1 MLKRLRNRLTLLAAC
16 LTGSVVVAV
25 CIISFILIRNQYAN
39 SRYTAFQLAA
49 ESVYTQWEL
58 EGDIST
64 EWLAANIEANVAN
77 VVLWENDLPMDHHL
91 VDVETAQR
99 LRQLDPNCL
108 IVFITTS
115 LEHGADAFDVDA
127 FHYLV
132 KPLNVEKLEAV
143 MRRWKNILSEIQT
156 VTLKCSRSLRQV
168 PVREIMYIEVAGRVS
183 TVHTVNEVIPTSMT
197 LSSLEELLPS
207 EQFVKPIR
215 YLLAALRYI
224 QNVGDTQ
231 LTLTDGT
238 ALSFSRGER
247 ENLRQTLSAYRLRQ
261 LRRR

>member
-1 MLKRLRNRLTLLAAC
+1 MKIAICDDLEIERQTLRNA
-16 LTGSVVVAV
+16 
-25 CIISFILIRNQYAN
+25 
-39 SRYTAFQLAA
+39 
-49 ESVYTQWEL
+49 
-58 EGDIST
+58 
-64 EWLAANIEANVAN
+64 
-77 VVLWENDLPMDHHL
+77 L
-91 VDVETAQR
+91 VDFFDREGMRVQLCEFTSGEALLKNFTPDTYSLIFLDIYMGGITGVETAHK

-108 IVFITTS
+108 MVFITTS
-115 LEHGADAFDVDA
+115 LEHGADAFDVEA

-132 KPLNVEKLEAV
+132 KPLNTDKLNTV
-143 MRRWKNILSEIQT
+143 MLRWKNILSEIQT
-156 VTLKCSRSLRQV
+156 VTLKCGRSMRQI
-168 PVREIMYIEVAGRVS
+168 PVREIQYIEVSGRVS
-183 TVHTVNEVIPTSMT
+183 TVHTAKEVIPTSMT

-238 ALSFSRGER
+238 QLPISRAER
-247 ENLRQTLSAYRLRQ
+247 ENLRQALSAYRLRQ

>member
-1 MLKRLRNRLTLLAAC
+1 MKIAICDDLETERQTLRNALTNFFDREGMQVQLCEFTSGEALLKSFTPDTYS
-16 LTGSVVVAV
+16 LVFLDVYMGGITG
-25 CIISFILIRNQYAN
+25 
-39 SRYTAFQLAA
+39 
-49 ESVYTQWEL
+49 
-58 EGDIST
+58 
-64 EWLAANIEANVAN
+64 
-77 VVLWENDLPMDHHL
+77 
-91 VDVETAQR
+91 VETAQKIR
-99 LRQLDPNCL
+99 AIDPNCL
-108 IVFITTS
+108 MVFITTS

-132 KPLNVEKLEAV
+132 KPLNADKLESV

-156 VTLKCSRSLRQV
+156 VTLKCSRSQRQI
-168 PVREIMYIEVAGRVS
+168 PVREILYIEVSGRVS

-197 LSSLEELLPS
+197 LSSLEELLPA

-224 QNVGDTQ
+224 QNVGDAQ

-238 ALSFSRGER
+238 VLNISRAER
-247 ENLRQTLSAYRLRQ
+247 ENLRQALSAYRLRQ

>member
-1 MLKRLRNRLTLLAAC
+1 MKIAICDDLENERQTLRNALMDFFDREGMQVQLCEFTSGEALLKSYALDTYA
-16 LTGSVVVAV
+16 LVFLDVYMGGITG
-25 CIISFILIRNQYAN
+25 
-39 SRYTAFQLAA
+39 
-49 ESVYTQWEL
+49 
-58 EGDIST
+58 
-64 EWLAANIEANVAN
+64 
-77 VVLWENDLPMDHHL
+77 
-91 VDVETAQR
+91 VETAHR

-143 MRRWKNILSEIQT
+143 MRRWKNILSQIQT

>member
-1 MLKRLRNRLTLLAAC
+1 MKIAICDDLENERQTLRNALTDFFDREGMQVQLCEFTSGEALLKSYALDTYA
-16 LTGSVVVAV
+16 LVFLDVYMGGITG
-25 CIISFILIRNQYAN
+25 
-39 SRYTAFQLAA
+39 
-49 ESVYTQWEL
+49 
-58 EGDIST
+58 
-64 EWLAANIEANVAN
+64 
-77 VVLWENDLPMDHHL
+77 
-91 VDVETAQR
+91 VETAQR

-108 IVFITTS
+108 MVFITTS

-143 MRRWKNILSEIQT
+143 MRRWKNILRELQT

>member
-1 MLKRLRNRLTLLAAC
+1 MEMKIAICDDLENERQTLRNALTDFFDREGMQVQLCEFTSGEALLKSYAPDTYA
-16 LTGSVVVAV
+16 LVFLDVYMGGITG
-25 CIISFILIRNQYAN
+25 
-39 SRYTAFQLAA
+39 
-49 ESVYTQWEL
+49 
-58 EGDIST
+58 
-64 EWLAANIEANVAN
+64 
-77 VVLWENDLPMDHHL
+77 
-91 VDVETAQR
+91 VETAQR

-108 IVFITTS
+108 MVFITTS